1 MYKAAY
7 LLKHRC
13 CDSIDN
19 NKALEK
25 VQKTNYIFKMA
36 AKSRHIELFKCIL
49 LLQFSTGFDDTCNK
63 IHGLMI
69 FLIKHTAV
77 PFKALIITIAET
89 YSVTTS
95 FILGTKRQNKIR

>member
-49 LLQFSTGFDDTCNK
+49 LLQFSTGFDDTCIK

-69 FLIKHTAV
+69 FLIKHTAI
-77 PFKALIITIAET
+77 PFKALIITIADNIFCNNFLHSG
-89 YSVTTS
+89 Y
-95 FILGTKRQNKIR
+95 KRQNKIR